1 MTGQGGDA
9 GAGVEL
15 LAEHTGAHIDAPAH
29 VHPGMMDH
37 TIDTIPVQTFLA
49 PAKLLDLR
57 PLGLGP
63 GDLADASMLAK
74 IDASNGQPLAAG
86 EVALLNFGWWE
97 RYWFTDHRWRWYS
110 ENAPGLTE
118 DACQWLAD
126 RSPVAVGADTVA
138 ADIALRDSKKVQK
151 SYGHDNYFLP
161 RGIYIIECLANLNRL
176 PVRSFF
182 MALPLKIDKGSG
194 SPVRAI
200 ALTFPD
206 AGPC

>member
-1 MTGQGGDA
+1 M
-9 GAGVEL
+9 
-15 LAEHTGAHIDAPAH
+15 
-29 VHPGMMDH
+29 
-37 TIDTIPVQTFLA
+37 
-49 PAKLLDLR
+49 
-57 PLGLGP
+57 
-63 GDLADASMLAK
+63 
-74 IDASNGQPLAAG
+74 
-86 EVALLNFGWWE
+86 
-97 RYWFTDHRWRWYS
+97 
-110 ENAPGLTE
+110 
-118 DACQWLAD
+118 
-126 RSPVAVGADTVA
+126 A
-138 ADIALRDSKKVQK
+138 ADIALRDGKKVQK